1 MWAIESK
8 ADLLLINSYE
18 ILNNIRP
25 SVPTTIYLGG
35 IHSRSEKTPL
45 SASLTQF
52 LNDAERVVYVNLNS
66 AMQQDATR
74 YQKLLT
80 ALEKAD
86 VDVVWNL
93 SDDYI
98 NSTARIYQGNS
109 FDHESVLGEF
119 AKLFDDLER

>member
-80 ALEKAD
+80 ALEKANA
-86 VDVVWNL
+86 DVVWNL

-98 NSTARIYQGNS
+98 NTTARIYQGS
-109 FDHESVLGEF
+109 GFDHESVLGEF
-119 AKLFDDLER
+119 GEIVRRP